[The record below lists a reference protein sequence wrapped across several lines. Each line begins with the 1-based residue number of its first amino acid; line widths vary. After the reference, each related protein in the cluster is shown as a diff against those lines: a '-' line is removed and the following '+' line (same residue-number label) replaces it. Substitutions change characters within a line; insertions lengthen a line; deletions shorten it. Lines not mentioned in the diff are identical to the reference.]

1 MPKMPGKKLPYVLDW
16 LGMGAGAA
24 ARHVDSA
31 GGRTA
36 GRRAA
41 AVARRMK
48 PGTAAR
54 AGADTGVRVGMTGL
68 TPAERVA
75 MGRKVASRDALI
87 AARQR
92 TVASRYAAGAL
103 GLGSVGMYNSRSS
116 GGRGGPRPMTRAR
129 PGSGRNP

>member
-1 MPKMPGKKLPYVLDW
+1 MPKMPGKKLPYILDK

-41 AVARRMK
+41 AVVRRMK